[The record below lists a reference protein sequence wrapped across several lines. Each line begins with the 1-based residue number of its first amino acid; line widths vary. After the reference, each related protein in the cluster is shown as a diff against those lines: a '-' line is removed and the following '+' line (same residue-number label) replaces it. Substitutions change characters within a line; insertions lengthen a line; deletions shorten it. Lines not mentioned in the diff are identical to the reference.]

1 MDESSNQSA
10 PTTPPSNHQN
20 NELIEEEHPNES
32 INTTVS
38 EDVTQMPQ
46 TSTILKRNGNQT
58 TKSATKSGEHKP
70 KPKIHPK
77 SDHSKKDESLSY
89 VVVQKMLSDEGAIQW
104 DKNVSQQIQELM
116 CQMTSQVLD
125 HAKSTS
131 EHRESSVIET
141 EDVEEAL
148 NSLSNFNLNT
158 LILFK
163 F

>member
-1 MDESSNQSA
+1 
-10 PTTPPSNHQN
+10 
-20 NELIEEEHPNES
+20 
-32 INTTVS
+32 
-38 EDVTQMPQ
+38 
-46 TSTILKRNGNQT
+46 
-58 TKSATKSGEHKP
+58 
-70 KPKIHPK
+70 
-77 SDHSKKDESLSY
+77 
-89 VVVQKMLSDEGAIQW
+89 MLSDEGAIQW